1 MTKIEELK
9 IKAFDIR
16 NEIDVLELRKQK
28 LIQEYNK
35 ILQQISKEPADA
47 KTK

>member
-35 ILQQISKEPADA
+35 ILQQISKEPADV